1 MSTDSKNGGGA
12 YSPSLSD
19 GSAGS
24 PPTHLQGYPPSS
36 LPVAAT
42 EAYASQPGYGSE
54 RVGGYSPGMMAMA
67 GGMPGMMAPP
77 GYMPMG
83 AAAMGGGGGGESGG
97 SGFKLFVGMIPYA
110 TRAILARNS
119 AQFGAIVA
127 APVFL
132 TARPLASTGTR
143 RARLSFTSSS
153 RSSALWSRS
162 S

>member
-110 TRAILARNS
+110 TPRNS
-119 AQFGAIVA
+119 GAQFGAIVA
-127 APVFL
+127 APVLL
-132 TARPLASTGTR
+132 TSPPLASTGTR
-143 RARLSFTSSS
+143 RARPSFTSSS

>member
-110 TRAILARNS
+110 TPRNS
-119 AQFGAIVA
+119 AQFSAIVA
-127 APVFL
+127 APVLL
-132 TARPLASTGTR
+132 TDHPLASTGTR
-143 RARLSFTSSS
+143 RARPSFTSSS